1 MRSTPAVIPAVA
13 VALLL
18 AAAPARAEERDPVV
32 AVAIGAATMVVGFA
46 VGGTII
52 GTTAH
57 ASPANDVGSDNARN
71 IAGWFAIES
80 GFVLAPFASHAVVG
94 EWGRG
99 AVFAAVPAAT
109 TVATIP
115 IFTNVPDAVDH
126 GTLPEQR
133 WMWGL
138 FVGGM
143 TAAAVGVVDSAFA
156 PGRSIRVAPML
167 GSRTAGLV
175 VGGAL

>member
-1 MRSTPAVIPAVA
+1 MRTSAVLPAVA
-13 VALLL
+13 AALLF
-18 AAAPARAEERDPVV
+18 AVVPARAEERDPVV
-32 AVAIGAATMVVGFA
+32 AVAVGAATMVVGFA

-57 ASPANDVGSDNARN
+57 ANPASDVPGDNTKN

-80 GFVLAPFASHAVVG
+80 GFVLAPLASHAAVG

-115 IFTNVPDAVDH
+115 IFTSVPDAVDH
-126 GTLPEQR
+126 GSLPVQR

-138 FVGGM
+138 FCGGM
-143 TAAAVGVVDSAFA
+143 AAAAVGVIDSAFA
-156 PGRSIRVAPML
+156 PDRAIRVAPMI
-167 GSRTAGLV
+167 GGGTAGV
-175 VGGAL
+175 MVGGAL

>member
-1 MRSTPAVIPAVA
+1 MRTTPAVVPAVA
-13 VALLL
+13 AAMLF

-57 ASPANDVGSDNARN
+57 ANPANDVPGDNTKN
-71 IAGWFAIES
+71 IAGWFAIEG
-80 GFVLAPFASHAVVG
+80 GFVLAPLASHAAVG

-115 IFTNVPDAVDH
+115 VFTSVPDAVDH
-126 GTLPEQR
+126 GSLPVQR
-133 WMWGL
+133 WMWG
-138 FVGGM
+138 FFCGGM
-143 TAAAVGVVDSAFA
+143 AAAAVGIVDSAFA
-156 PGRSIRVAPML
+156 PGRSVRIAPML
-167 GSRTAGLV
+167 GTGTAGV
-175 VGGAL
+175 IVGGAL

>member
-1 MRSTPAVIPAVA
+1 MRTTPAVVPAVA
-13 VALLL
+13 AAMLF

-57 ASPANDVGSDNARN
+57 ASPANDVPGDNAKN
-71 IAGWFAIES
+71 IAGWFAIEG
-80 GFVLAPFASHAVVG
+80 GFVLAPLASHAVVG

-109 TVATIP
+109 TLATIP
-115 IFTNVPDAVDH
+115 IFAAVPDAVDH

-133 WMWGL
+133 GMWGL
-138 FVGGM
+138 FVAGM
-143 TAAAVGVVDSAFA
+143 AASAVGVVDSAFA
-156 PGRSIRVAPML
+156 PGRAIHVAPML
-167 GSRTAGLV
+167 GRDTAGLI